1 MPVARVVQLAT
12 HLEQK
17 RLAEIAY
24 ETRRFVR
31 IGESDVVINQR
42 IADKS
47 QPIIKIYHYHCNH
60 LGTPQELSDDKGDI
74 IWLSYDRAWGGNFDS
89 LYKQQFVDNF
99 AVKENELQ
107 PFKFQGQTLDI
118 ETGLHYNRF
127 RYYDSD
133 VGMFV
138 SRDPIGLLGSSNI
151 FLYAPNAVNFVDP
164 YGLKVLY
171 RSMSIKEY
179 EEIISTHKWSAPPNV
194 MSGKWFAE
202 SYQTAKIWGNEMG
215 HGACSFMIVQ
225 ITVPDKIAEQM
236 HFDKHLDGIG
246 SARYAELDQLNKYA
260 KITWSKKID
269 ANPASC
275 KFSTGKK

>member
-1 MPVARVVQLAT
+1 M
-12 HLEQK
+12 
-17 RLAEIAY
+17 
-24 ETRRFVR
+24 
-31 IGESDVVINQR
+31 VINQR

-60 LGTPQELSDDKGDI
+60 LGTPQELSDEKGDI
-74 IWLSYDRAWGGNFDS
+74 VWLSYDRAWGG
-89 LYKQQFVDNF
+89 QFDNF
-99 AVKENELQ
+99 VKNQCVGNHDIDVCLLQ
-107 PFKFQGQTLDI
+107 PFKFQGQALDT

-133 VGMFV
+133 VGMFI